1 MSFFFCLWGNL
12 VPRAFPLKKIGGP
25 IFKGKALGTRLS
37 MGSGGGGGR
46 EWREEACPK
55 PPPRFQEGLG
65 DLPFV
70 HSTSHDTSVTAIY
83 QTLKIL
89 KQNSM

>member
-1 MSFFFCLWGNL
+1 MGSHKKPLCVGQCTSEDLNVIFF
-12 VPRAFPLKKIGGP
+12 
-25 IFKGKALGTRLS
+25 LS
-37 MGSGGGGGR
+37 MGSGGGGR

-70 HSTSHDTSVTAIY
+70 HSTSHDTWVTAIY